1 MTIWVPESSPVDV
14 ETTALTVS
22 VGSGFNTFHAATE
35 VMVRSDSGLID
46 LEHRGP
52 VAIVTID
59 RPDRLNAYSP
69 SMAAALAD
77 LVEDLDADDDVRA
90 AVLTGAG
97 DRAFCAGMDV
107 QTYLELSDEEGVGSV
122 DTLLESTHETHRVV
136 KTLRGVELPIVAAI
150 DGYAFGGG
158 MDIALACDFRVVHE
172 DAELAQ
178 QYVNVG
184 LVPDAGCYLL
194 PRLVGEETAKEL
206 IMTGDP
212 VSGTEAVEMGLAR
225 EVVDGDDADVT
236 QAALEFAERL
246 AEGPTVAI
254 GTAKRLVNE
263 SLEVSIETA
272 LAHAIDGERTCH
284 ETLDHHEAI
293 RAFDEGRDPEF
304 VGE

>member
-1 MTIWVPESSPVDV
+1 
-14 ETTALTVS
+14 
-22 VGSGFNTFHAATE
+22 
-35 VMVRSDSGLID
+35 MVRSNSEHLGL
-46 LEHRGP
+46 EQRGS

-77 LVEDLDADDDVRA
+77 LVADLEADDDVRA

-97 DRAFCAGMDV
+97 DRAFCAGMDIR
-107 QTYLELSDEEGVGSV
+107 TYLELSDEEGVGSV
-122 DTLLESTHETHRVV
+122 DTLLESTHETHRIV
-136 KTLRGVELPIVAAI
+136 KTIRRVELPVVAAV

-158 MDIALACDFRVVHE
+158 MDIALACDFRIVHE

-212 VSGTEAVEMGLAR
+212 VDGAEAVDLGLAR
-225 EVVDGDDADVT
+225 EVVEGDDAARE
-236 QAALEFAERL
+236 AALAFAERL

-254 GTAKRLVNE
+254 GTAKALVNE
-263 SLEVSIETA
+263 SFEVSIETA
-272 LAHAIDGERTCH
+272 LAHAIEGERVCH
-284 ETLDHHEAI
+284 ETRDHHEAI
-293 RAFDEGRDPEF
+293 RAFDEDREPEF